1 MKTFCHFFAI
11 IALTASAFVI
21 TCSTPDEIDNPD
33 QIIVVQAFLTPGQD
47 ARIELSQTLPPE
59 SYYEGRQDPLRA
71 ARVVVSTGDMAVVL
85 DEEGSL
91 PGTYTASKELLPVT
105 EGETYYL
112 EVTHDDRL
120 VRASTTVPVRA
131 TVTQI
136 APGRGD
142 TITYFQP
149 YGDIFGD
156 LNHPGEF
163 FWNKSADAAG
173 YVVIVEAVNISSLPV
188 TADILTV
195 ELDSLLARRTRLD
208 DLVSTD
214 SLETLDRE
222 IDALRQYFNSGI
234 SRLSVDGDTSL
245 WLRDREEADWAEQEG
260 KDWSEGRLWR
270 ERRADLYRARVIDYW
285 VPADST
291 RSDFWWLGVRFEGEY
306 SVTLQSADRNYF
318 DYYTT
323 TFNGNSG
330 ADADRGPLF
339 HVDGGTGV
347 FGSYSQ
353 DSFRVFARRGD

>member
-1 MKTFCHFFAI
+1 MNSNSHIFAFLALAATVF
-11 IALTASAFVI
+11 IA
-21 TCSTPDEIDNPD
+21 CSTPDEIEDPG

-47 ARIELSQTLPPE
+47 ARIELSQTLPPDR
-59 SYYEGRQDPLRA
+59 YYEGHQDPLRA
-71 ARVVVSTGDMAVVL
+71 ARVVVSTDDVTVIL
-85 DEEGSL
+85 DEDGTQ
-91 PGTYTASKELLPVT
+91 PGTYAASKDLLPVT
-105 EGETYYL
+105 EGETYHL

-120 VRASTTVPVRA
+120 VRASTTVPLRA

-136 APGRGD
+136 EPGRGD

-149 YGDIFGD
+149 FGDIFGD
-156 LNHPGEF
+156 LNHPGQL

-173 YVVIVEAVNISSLPV
+173 YVVIVEAVGISSLPV

-195 ELDSLLARRTRLD
+195 ELDSLIVRRARLD
-208 DLVSTD
+208 AVASSD
-214 SLETLDRE
+214 SLEKLDRE
-222 IDALRQYFNSGI
+222 IDALRQYFESNI
-234 SRLSVDGDTSL
+234 SRVSDDGDTIL
-245 WLRDREEADWAEQEG
+245 YLRDREEEDWAKQER

-270 ERRADLYRARVIDYW
+270 ERRADLYGARVIDYW
-285 VPADST
+285 IPADST

-306 SVTLQSADRNYF
+306 DVTLQSADRNYF

-323 TFNGNSG
+323 IFNGNSG